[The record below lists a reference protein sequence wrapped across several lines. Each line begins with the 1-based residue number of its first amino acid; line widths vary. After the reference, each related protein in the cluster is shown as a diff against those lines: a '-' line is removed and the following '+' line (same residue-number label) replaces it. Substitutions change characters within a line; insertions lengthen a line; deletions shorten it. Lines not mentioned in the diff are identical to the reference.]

1 MGDRFS
7 TRTQYTEPDMNRN
20 RSFLVPVAGALVALA
35 SIAASVFA
43 GAIEPVAGPVLPCE
57 GYCTGQFKAC
67 NSPSMICCCLI
78 EGVWKCVCRW
88 PTECTSSNG
97 CQGLSL

>member
-1 MGDRFS
+1 MS
-7 TRTQYTEPDMNRN
+7 RN
-20 RSFLVPVAGALVALA
+20 RSFLVPLAGAIFALT

-43 GAIEPVAGPVLPCE
+43 GAIEPGAGPIIPCE
-57 GYCTGQFKAC
+57 GYCVGQTKGC
-67 NSPSMICCCLI
+67 GGQDMICCCNIL
-78 EGVWKCVCRW
+78 GVWTCVCKW